1 MDWGIIITA
10 IISVL
15 TTGGVA
21 AFLSNPRAAKK
32 KPEIENKNANA
43 EADKTIVDTA
53 KELINELKE
62 DRKDADERYDRL
74 EEKYDAKTKELD
86 ETNSN
91 LVMCSMLICK
101 HTACPLRDPGYGQGK
116 DWLEKNAKE
125 ALFMGKPYSVLAFS
139 FGPDE
144 KNYYILDEYT
154 FQEFLAFINNKW

>member
-15 TTGGVA
+15 TTGGLA
-21 AFLSNPRAAKK
+21 AFLSNPIAAKK
-32 KPEIENKNANA
+32 KPEIENKSANA

-53 KELINELKE
+53 KELLNELKE

-86 ETNSN
+86 EANSN

-116 DWLEKNAKE
+116 DWLEKNLNGEESADSTSIEDIAENK
-125 ALFMGKPYSVLAFS
+125 G
-139 FGPDE
+139 
-144 KNYYILDEYT
+144 YT
-154 FQEFLAFINNKW
+154 IKRTKKLSITE

>member
-32 KPEIENKNANA
+32 KPEIENKNADA

-86 ETNSN
+86 EANSN

-101 HTACPLRDPGYGQGK
+101 HTACPLRDPGYGHGK
-116 DWLEKNAKE
+116 DWMEKNLNGEE
-125 ALFMGKPYSVLAFS
+125 ATDSISIEDIAESKG
-139 FGPDE
+139 
-144 KNYYILDEYT
+144 YT
-154 FQEFLAFINNKW
+154 IKKTKKLSITE

>member
-21 AFLSNPRAAKK
+21 AFLANPRAAKK

-43 EADKTIVDTA
+43 EADKTIVETA
-53 KELINELKE
+53 RELIDELKE
-62 DRKDADERYDRL
+62 ERKDADNRYDKL
-74 EEKYDAKTKELD
+74 EEKYDNKTKELD
-86 ETNSN
+86 EANSN

-116 DWLEKNAKE
+116 DWLEKNLNRE
-125 ALFMGKPYSVLAFS
+125 ESVDSTLIEDIAENK
-139 FGPDE
+139 G
-144 KNYYILDEYT
+144 YT
-154 FQEFLAFINNKW
+154 IKRTKKLSVTE

>member
-101 HTACPLRDPGYGQGK
+101 HTACPLRDPGYGHGR
-116 DWLEKNAKE
+116 DWIEKNINREE
-125 ALFMGKPYSVLAFS
+125 ATDSISIEDIAESKGYTIKKTKKLSVT
-139 FGPDE
+139 E
-144 KNYYILDEYT
+144 
-154 FQEFLAFINNKW
+154 

>member
-10 IISVL
+10 IISGL

-21 AFLSNPRAAKK
+21 AFFINPRAAKK

-43 EADKTIVDTA
+43 EADKTIIETA
-53 KELINELKE
+53 RELINELKE
-62 DRKDADERYDRL
+62 ERKDADDRYDKL

-116 DWLEKNAKE
+116 DWLEKNLNRE
-125 ALFMGKPYSVLAFS
+125 ESVDSTLIEDIA
-139 FGPDE
+139 E
-144 KNYYILDEYT
+144 
-154 FQEFLAFINNKW
+154 NKGYAIKRTKKLSVTE

>member
-15 TTGGVA
+15 TTSGIAV
-21 AFLSNPRAAKK
+21 FFINPRAAKK

-91 LVMCSMLICK
+91 LAMCSMLICK

-116 DWLEKNAKE
+116 DWLEKNLNRE
-125 ALFMGKPYSVLAFS
+125 ESVDSTLIEDIAENK
-139 FGPDE
+139 G
-144 KNYYILDEYT
+144 YT
-154 FQEFLAFINNKW
+154 IKRTKKLSVTE

>member
-21 AFLSNPRAAKK
+21 AFFFFFIAAKK

-43 EADKTIVDTA
+43 EADKTIIGTA
-53 KELINELKE
+53 RELINELKE
-62 DRKDADERYDRL
+62 ERKDADDRYDKL

-86 ETNSN
+86 EANSN

-116 DWLEKNAKE
+116 DWLEKNLNRKE
-125 ALFMGKPYSVLAFS
+125 SVDSTLIEDIAENK
-139 FGPDE
+139 G
-144 KNYYILDEYT
+144 YT
-154 FQEFLAFINNKW
+154 IKRTKKLSVTE

>member
-15 TTGGVA
+15 TTGGLA

-101 HTACPLRDPGYGQGK
+101 HTACPLRDPGYGHGK
-116 DWLEKNAKE
+116 DWMEKNLNGEE
-125 ALFMGKPYSVLAFS
+125 ATDSVSIEDIAES
-139 FGPDE
+139 KG
-144 KNYYILDEYT
+144 YT
-154 FQEFLAFINNKW
+154 IKRTKKLSVTE

>member
-15 TTGGVA
+15 TTGGIA
-21 AFLSNPRAAKK
+21 AFFINPRAAKK

-43 EADKTIVDTA
+43 EADKTIIGTA
-53 KELINELKE
+53 RELINELKE
-62 DRKDADERYDRL
+62 ERKDADDRYDKL
-74 EEKYDAKTKELD
+74 EERYDAKTKELD

-116 DWLEKNAKE
+116 DWLEKNLNRE
-125 ALFMGKPYSVLAFS
+125 ESVDSTLIEDIAENK
-139 FGPDE
+139 G
-144 KNYYILDEYT
+144 YT
-154 FQEFLAFINNKW
+154 IKRTKKLSVTE

>member
-101 HTACPLRDPGYGQGK
+101 HTACPLRDPGYGHGK
-116 DWLEKNAKE
+116 DWMEKNLNGEE
-125 ALFMGKPYSVLAFS
+125 ATDSVSIEDIAES
-139 FGPDE
+139 KG
-144 KNYYILDEYT
+144 YT
-154 FQEFLAFINNKW
+154 IKKTKKLSVTE

>member
-21 AFLSNPRAAKK
+21 AFFINPRAAKK

-43 EADKTIVDTA
+43 EADKTIIGTA
-53 KELINELKE
+53 RELINELKE
-62 DRKDADERYDRL
+62 ERKDADDRYDKL
-74 EEKYDAKTKELD
+74 EERYDAKTKELD

-116 DWLEKNAKE
+116 DWLEKNLNRE
-125 ALFMGKPYSVLAFS
+125 ESVDSTSMEDIAES
-139 FGPDE
+139 KG
-144 KNYYILDEYT
+144 YIIKRIKKLSVTE
-154 FQEFLAFINNKW
+154 

>member
-1 MDWGIIITA
+1 MAWEVIITA

-21 AFLSNPRAAKK
+21 AFLANPKAAKK

-43 EADKTIVDTA
+43 EADKTIIETA
-53 KELINELKE
+53 RELINELKE

-101 HTACPLRDPGYGQGK
+101 HTACPLRDPGYGHGR
-116 DWLEKNAKE
+116 DWMEKNINREE
-125 ALFMGKPYSVLAFS
+125 ATDSISIEDIAESKGYAIKRIKKLSVT
-139 FGPDE
+139 E
-144 KNYYILDEYT
+144 
-154 FQEFLAFINNKW
+154 

>member
-10 IISVL
+10 IVSVL

-21 AFLSNPRAAKK
+21 AFFINPRAAKK

-43 EADKTIVDTA
+43 EADKTIIGTA
-53 KELINELKE
+53 RELINELKE
-62 DRKDADERYDRL
+62 ERKDADDRYDKL
-74 EEKYDAKTKELD
+74 EERYDAKTKELD

-116 DWLEKNAKE
+116 DWLEKNLNRE
-125 ALFMGKPYSVLAFS
+125 ESVDSTLIEDIAENK
-139 FGPDE
+139 G
-144 KNYYILDEYT
+144 YT
-154 FQEFLAFINNKW
+154 IKKTKKLSVTE

>member
-10 IISVL
+10 IVSVL

-21 AFLSNPRAAKK
+21 AFFINPKAAKK

-43 EADKTIVDTA
+43 EADKTIIGTA
-53 KELINELKE
+53 RELINELKE
-62 DRKDADERYDRL
+62 ERKDADDRYDKL

-86 ETNSN
+86 EANSN

-116 DWLEKNAKE
+116 DWLEKNLNRKE
-125 ALFMGKPYSVLAFS
+125 SVDSTLIEDIAENK
-139 FGPDE
+139 G
-144 KNYYILDEYT
+144 YT
-154 FQEFLAFINNKW
+154 IKRTKKLSVTE

>member
-15 TTGGVA
+15 TTGGLA
-21 AFLSNPRAAKK
+21 AFLSNPIAAKK
-32 KPEIENKNANA
+32 KPEIENKSANA

-53 KELINELKE
+53 KELLNELKE

-86 ETNSN
+86 EANSN

-101 HTACPLRDPGYGQGK
+101 HTACPLRDPGYGHGK
-116 DWLEKNAKE
+116 DWMEKNLNGEE
-125 ALFMGKPYSVLAFS
+125 ATDSISIEDIAESKG
-139 FGPDE
+139 
-144 KNYYILDEYT
+144 YT
-154 FQEFLAFINNKW
+154 IKRTKKLSITE

>member
-101 HTACPLRDPGYGQGK
+101 HTACPFRDPGYGHGK
-116 DWLEKNAKE
+116 DWMEKNLNGEE
-125 ALFMGKPYSVLAFS
+125 ATDSVSIEDIAES
-139 FGPDE
+139 KG
-144 KNYYILDEYT
+144 YT
-154 FQEFLAFINNKW
+154 IKRTKKLSVTE

>member
-10 IISVL
+10 IDSVL

-21 AFLSNPRAAKK
+21 AFFINPRAAKK

-43 EADKTIVDTA
+43 EADKTIIGTA
-53 KELINELKE
+53 RELINELKE
-62 DRKDADERYDRL
+62 ERKDADDRYDKL
-74 EEKYDAKTKELD
+74 EERYDAKTKELD

-116 DWLEKNAKE
+116 DWLEKNLNRE
-125 ALFMGKPYSVLAFS
+125 ESVDSTLIEDIAENK
-139 FGPDE
+139 G
-144 KNYYILDEYT
+144 YT
-154 FQEFLAFINNKW
+154 IKRTKKLSVTE

>member
-15 TTGGVA
+15 TTGGLA

-53 KELINELKE
+53 KELLNELKE

-86 ETNSN
+86 EANSN

-101 HTACPLRDPGYGQGK
+101 HTACPLRDPGYGHGK
-116 DWLEKNAKE
+116 DWMEKNLNGEE
-125 ALFMGKPYSVLAFS
+125 ATDSVSIEDIAES
-139 FGPDE
+139 KG
-144 KNYYILDEYT
+144 YT
-154 FQEFLAFINNKW
+154 IKRTKKLSITE

>member
-15 TTGGVA
+15 TTGGLA
-21 AFLSNPRAAKK
+21 AFLSNPIAAKK
-32 KPEIENKNANA
+32 KPEIENKSANA

-53 KELINELKE
+53 KELLNELKE

-86 ETNSN
+86 EANSN

-116 DWLEKNAKE
+116 DWLEKNLNRE
-125 ALFMGKPYSVLAFS
+125 ESVDSTLIEDIA
-139 FGPDE
+139 E
-144 KNYYILDEYT
+144 
-154 FQEFLAFINNKW
+154 NKGYAIKRTKKLSVTE

>member
-53 KELINELKE
+53 KELLNELKE

-86 ETNSN
+86 EANSN

-116 DWLEKNAKE
+116 DWLEKNLNGE
-125 ALFMGKPYSVLAFS
+125 ESVDSTSMEDIAES
-139 FGPDE
+139 KG
-144 KNYYILDEYT
+144 YIIKRIKKLSVTE
-154 FQEFLAFINNKW
+154 

>member
-21 AFLSNPRAAKK
+21 AFFINPRAAKK

-43 EADKTIVDTA
+43 EADKTIIGTA
-53 KELINELKE
+53 RELINELKE
-62 DRKDADERYDRL
+62 ERKDADDRYDKL
-74 EEKYDAKTKELD
+74 EERYDAKTKELD

-101 HTACPLRDPGYGQGK
+101 HTACPLRDPGYGHGK
-116 DWLEKNAKE
+116 DWMEKNLSGEESTDSISIEDIAESKGYTIKRTKK
-125 ALFMGKPYSVLAFS
+125 LSVT
-139 FGPDE
+139 E
-144 KNYYILDEYT
+144 
-154 FQEFLAFINNKW
+154 

>member
-15 TTGGVA
+15 TTGGLS
-21 AFLSNPRAAKK
+21 AFLSNPIAAKK
-32 KPEIENKNANA
+32 KPEIENKSANA

-53 KELINELKE
+53 KELLNELKE

-86 ETNSN
+86 EANSN

-116 DWLEKNAKE
+116 DWLEKNLNKE
-125 ALFMGKPYSVLAFS
+125 ESVDSISIEDIAES
-139 FGPDE
+139 KG
-144 KNYYILDEYT
+144 YT
-154 FQEFLAFINNKW
+154 IKRTKKLSITE

>member
-21 AFLSNPRAAKK
+21 AFFINPRAAKK

-53 KELINELKE
+53 RELINELKE
-62 DRKDADERYDRL
+62 ERKDADDRYDKL

-116 DWLEKNAKE
+116 DWLDKNLNRE
-125 ALFMGKPYSVLAFS
+125 ESVDSTLIEDIA
-139 FGPDE
+139 E
-144 KNYYILDEYT
+144 
-154 FQEFLAFINNKW
+154 NKGYAIKRTKKLSVTE